1 MRRVGERTS
10 YAPGVFCWTDLGTTD
25 PAGAV
30 AFYSGLFG
38 WEPVEMPGGGGYT
51 LMRLD
56 GADVCGLHGLPADVR
71 TMPAWTSWV
80 SVEDAAGTVQRA
92 VALGAGVV
100 RETLEV
106 TDRGRS
112 AAITDPQGA
121 VVGLWEPG
129 SFAGAG
135 RVNDVGAMV
144 LNQLNT
150 SDPDA
155 AAAFYS
161 ELFGWEVTQ
170 VQSEPAPYWGITAGG
185 HLNGGMMGLA
195 PPAPPNWLVYFTS
208 EDLDGSDAL
217 IVNLGGAVVVPPME
231 IQGGRILVARD
242 PQYGFFALYEGEVD
256 P

>member
-10 YAPGVFCWTDLGTTD
+10 YASGVFCWTDLGTTD

-38 WEPVEMPGGGGYT
+38 WEPVEMDGGGYT

-56 GADVCGLHGLPADVR
+56 GADVCGVR
-71 TMPAWTSWV
+71 GGDARTLPAWTSYV
-80 SVEDAAGTVQRA
+80 AVEDAAGAAARA
-92 VALGAGVV
+92 VELGAGVV
-100 RETLEV
+100 RHAGDVMGL
-106 TDRGRS
+106 GRS

-121 VVGLWEPG
+121 LLGLWEAG
-129 SFAGAG
+129 SLIGAG

-150 SDPDA
+150 PDPDA
-155 AAAFYS
+155 AAAFYA
-161 ELFGWEVTQ
+161 ELFGWDVSQ
-170 VQSEPAPYWGITAGG
+170 VQSTPAPYWGITAGG

-208 EDLDGSDAL
+208 EDLDGSDAV
-217 IVNLGGAVVVPPME
+217 IVDLGGAVVVSPME

-242 PQYGFFALYEGEVD
+242 PQYGFFALYEGDVD

>member
-25 PAGAV
+25 AAGAV

-51 LMRLD
+51 LMRLG
-56 GADVCGLHGLPADVR
+56 GADVCGVYGLPEGAR
-71 TMPAWTSWV
+71 TMPAWTSYV
-80 SVEDAAGTVQRA
+80 AVEDAAATVTAA
-92 VALGAGVV
+92 VALGAGVARDTV
-100 RETLEV
+100 DVMEL
-106 TDRGRS
+106 GRS
-112 AAITDPQGA
+112 AAVTDPQGA
-121 VVGLWEPG
+121 LLGLWEAG
-129 SFAGAG
+129 SFIGAG
-135 RVNDVGAMV
+135 RVNDVGTMV

-161 ELFGWEVTQ
+161 ELLGWEVTQ
-170 VQSEPAPYWGITAGG
+170 VQTQPAPYWGITAGG

-217 IVNLGGAVVVPPME
+217 IVDLGGAVVVPPMA
-231 IQGGRILVARD
+231 IQDGRILVARD